1 MTEPEPRFYPLLR
14 MFVKHRVDFIVV
26 DGVAAVLNGVPLS
39 TFDLDIVHSREP
51 ENLARLLSALLE
63 MHSYYRGQGERRLA
77 PRLAFLEGTGHS
89 LLTTDEGPLD
99 VLGTI
104 GADEGYEQLR
114 PHSQEMEIADI
125 GTIQVLDLPNLIRVK
140 EVANREKDRLTLPLL
155 RATLAEQ
162 QKGTS

>member
-1 MTEPEPRFYPLLR
+1 M
-14 MFVKHRVDFIVV
+14 
-26 DGVAAVLNGVPLS
+26 
-39 TFDLDIVHSREP
+39 
-51 ENLARLLSALLE
+51 
-63 MHSYYRGQGERRLA
+63 
-77 PRLAFLEGTGHS
+77 
-89 LLTTDEGPLD
+89 
-99 VLGTI
+99 LGTI